1 MDTTTNILNYLTGSI
16 KQSNNTIN
24 ATHPYPCGICK
35 KNVNKKQKAIEC
47 IQCNQWIHIKCNGTS
62 LEDYNIMLETNNI
75 LSEEE
80 IADLTWISNKCK
92 IIENAH
98 IFPFGLENTHDLQ
111 NIIQSDS
118 IASFD
123 CLPSYKIYSKA
134 STFNSLK
141 NSDIDE
147 NIVANLNSRYYTA
160 HEFKTLKRDQSFNIF
175 HSNLDGLEN
184 KFELLHNFITSSNM
198 DIDIINI
205 SETSQKL
212 NESFNSNLSSE
223 SYTRPFTTGSKFSKG
238 GVAIYAMENLNVI
251 ERDDLKEISD
261 SFEIIWIEINMDKTK
276 NIICGCAYRHPNTD
290 ISIFTNYISKCL
302 RKINKE
308 NKLLLIR

>member
-1 MDTTTNILNYLTGSI
+1 MDTTTNILNYLTDSI

-35 KNVNKKQKAIEC
+35 KNVNKNQKAIEC
-47 IQCNQWIHIKCNGTS
+47 TQCNQWIHIKCNGTS

-80 IADLTWISNKCK
+80 IADLTWICNKCK

-98 IFPFGLENTHDLQ
+98 IFPFGLENTHGLQ

-123 CLPSYKIYSKA
+123 CLPSYKIYSEA
-134 STFNSLK
+134 SRFNSLK

-160 HEFKTLKRDQSFNIF
+160 HEFKTLSRDQSFNIF

-212 NESFNSNLSSE
+212 NESFNSNLSIE
-223 SYTRPFTTGSKFSKG
+223 SYTCPFTTGSKFSKG
-238 GVAIYAMENLNVI
+238 DCSY
-251 ERDDLKEISD
+251 
-261 SFEIIWIEINMDKTK
+261 
-276 NIICGCAYRHPNTD
+276 IC
-290 ISIFTNYISKCL
+290 
-302 RKINKE
+302 
-308 NKLLLIR
+308 